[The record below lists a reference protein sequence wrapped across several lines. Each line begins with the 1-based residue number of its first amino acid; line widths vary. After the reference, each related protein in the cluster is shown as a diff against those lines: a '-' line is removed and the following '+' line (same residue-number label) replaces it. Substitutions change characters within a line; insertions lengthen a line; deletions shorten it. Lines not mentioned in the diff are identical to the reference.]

1 MFSTFNKPADEV
13 LEFQRKGRWPEKETI
28 QHSDQRI
35 FMSEYQIDKDFQDKL
50 LDDPRLLALTKIKV
64 KSKAKKAVNTERQEL
79 EQIVKFLLSKPKS
92 SFWVEKVTDR
102 LI

>member
-1 MFSTFNKPADEV
+1 MDKSISFFTFPDFAY
-13 LEFQRKGRWPEKETI
+13 F
-28 QHSDQRI
+28 
-35 FMSEYQIDKDFQDKL
+35 FKDFQDKL

-64 KSKAKKAVNTERQEL
+64 KSKTKKAVNTERQEL